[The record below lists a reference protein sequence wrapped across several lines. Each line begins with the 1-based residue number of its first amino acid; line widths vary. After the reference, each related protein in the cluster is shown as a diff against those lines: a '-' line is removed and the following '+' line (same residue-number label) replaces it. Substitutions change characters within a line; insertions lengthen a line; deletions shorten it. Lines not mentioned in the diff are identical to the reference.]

1 MKKTLV
7 IAILSA
13 AFAIPALGQEKVVK
27 QVQRLIKSD
36 KPNIK
41 EARQLIKPTLENEE
55 TKNSAYAWFVAG
67 EVEKTVVESE
77 KVKMALQ
84 QPYDELAFYNGLRDM
99 YALYTKAGELDAMP
113 NEKGKVKKRYEKG
126 IKSALQDNHGFYIN
140 AGSYY
145 LNQQKNAE
153 AYPFFKIYMDIKS
166 LPMFEDTPIAKQ
178 DSVSMQ
184 VAFFKA
190 FAAQSVDPKLAIE
203 EYEAIKGEDYRRS
216 DVYQLLAEAY
226 KKAQDS
232 VGYQRT
238 ILEGAKIFPK
248 EKFFTFNL
256 INSYIQSGK
265 NDEAIEYLTKAIQN
279 DPQNVELINVLGKV
293 YDQGKQ
299 DSDKALECFQK
310 ALSIDPNHSESI
322 IDTGRVYYNRAV
334 ALKAKTTESG
344 VSPADAKKY
353 DAEAI
358 ELFKKALPYF
368 EKAVELEPD
377 STQYLMALRGIYYNL
392 GNDAKVAEISKKLG
406 E

>member
-7 IAILSA
+7 IAILGA
-13 AFAIPALGQEKVVK
+13 AFAMPTFGQEKVVK
-27 QVQRLIKSD
+27 QVQRLIKAD

-41 EARQLIKPTLENEE
+41 EARELIKPTLENEE
-55 TKNSAYAWFVAG
+55 TKGSAFAWFVAG
-67 EVEKTVVESE
+67 EVEKTLVEGE
-77 KVKMALQ
+77 KIKMALQ
-84 QPYDELAFYNGLRDM
+84 QPYNEVNFYNGLKNM
-99 YALYTKAGELDAMP
+99 YDLYLKASELDALP

-126 IKSALQDNHGFYIN
+126 IKSALGNNHGFYIN

-153 AYPFFKIYMDIKS
+153 AYPFFKIYMDIKD
-166 LPMFEDTPIAKQ
+166 LPMFEGSPIAAK

-190 FAAQSVDPKLAIE
+190 FAAQSVDSKLAIQ
-203 EYEAIKGEDYRRS
+203 EYEAIKGDDYRRS

-226 KKAQDS
+226 KKDGDNA
-232 VGYQRT
+232 GYERT
-238 ILEGAKIFPK
+238 ILEGAKLFPK

-256 INSYIQSGK
+256 INSYIQSGR

-279 DPQNVELINVLGKV
+279 DPENVELINVLGKV

-299 DSDKALECFQK
+299 DPDKALEYFQK
-310 ALSIDPNHSESI
+310 ALSINPNHSESI
-322 IDTGRVYYNRAV
+322 IDTGRVYYNKAV

-368 EKAVELEPD
+368 EKAVELEPE